1 MADKI
6 KPFSELSNDE
16 WTSCLE
22 ILKGELGAD
31 WLQKKSNNPVQ
42 ILWQREDI
50 PASQELYI
58 LSEAIKNLRNIDEN
72 CLKQQIKKI
81 KSKDKNT
88 CKGHCFEVI
97 ALSYFQTNYKMLPT
111 PRGKAGVDATIEFDN
126 IEMNWSFKNHGISIH
141 QINFENG
148 VKQIEDIVKSAF
160 FKRKISNFDITLFFL
175 SYPETSDIWDS
186 IEKQMIDDIS
196 KYNGDRI
203 INGDESKNYCYRIQ
217 NLTFENL
224 ANTNMSYTFSAICPH
239 HRNEER
245 NFCSKLDDAVANL
258 LEHSSLKDNTK
269 ILKNALLI
277 HIPNS
282 IDISNCKAW
291 GQNYLNDS
299 NKHIN
304 LIAFYQT
311 YIAQDK
317 EGSSIQHAW
326 QYLTKDLELK
336 QPFKI
341 EIPVGKVTNETIPLI
356 ISATGDKLE
365 NKYVYQNGEI
375 YNNARRSPNG
385 VLTGNLSSIAIGI
398 TSNTVFK
405 LPNDNR
411 SFVISPKI
419 FSPDNKLLIL

>member
-1 MADKI
+1 MANKI
-6 KPFSELSNDE
+6 KPFNELKDDE
-16 WTSCLE
+16 WTLCLE
-22 ILKGELGAD
+22 ILKNELD
-31 WLQKKSNNPVQ
+31 IEWLQKKSNNPVQ

-50 PASQELYI
+50 PASQELYV
-58 LSEAIKNLRNIDEN
+58 LSKALKNLKDIDEN

-81 KSKDKNT
+81 KCKDCNT

-97 ALSYFQTNYKMLPT
+97 ALSYFQKNYKMLPT

-126 IEMNWSFKNHGISIH
+126 IEMNWSFKNYGISIH

-148 VKQIEDIVKSAF
+148 VKHIENIVKSTF
-160 FKRKISNFDITLFFL
+160 SKRKIGNFDITIFFL
-175 SYPETSDIWDS
+175 SYPETRDIWIS
-186 IEKQMIDDIS
+186 LEKQIIDDIS
-196 KYNGDRI
+196 KYKGDRI
-203 INGDESKNYCYRIQ
+203 INGDENKKYCYRIQ
-217 NLTFENL
+217 NLDFENL

-239 HRNEER
+239 HKNEEK
-245 NFCSKLDDAVANL
+245 NFCSKLDDAVSNL

-277 HIPNS
+277 HIPDS
-282 IDISNCKAW
+282 IDISNCITW

-299 NKHIN
+299 NKDIN

-326 QYLTKDLELK
+326 KYLTKDLKLQ
-336 QPFKI
+336 QPFII
-341 EIPVGKVTNETIPLI
+341 EIPVGKVTNETSPLI
-356 ISATGDKLE
+356 INATGDKLE
-365 NKYVYQNGEI
+365 NQYIYQNGEI
-375 YNNARRSPNG
+375 YNNAKRMSDG
-385 VLTGNLSSIAIGI
+385 ALTGNLSSIAIGI
-398 TSNTVFK
+398 TTNTVFQ

-411 SFVISPKI
+411 SFIISPKI